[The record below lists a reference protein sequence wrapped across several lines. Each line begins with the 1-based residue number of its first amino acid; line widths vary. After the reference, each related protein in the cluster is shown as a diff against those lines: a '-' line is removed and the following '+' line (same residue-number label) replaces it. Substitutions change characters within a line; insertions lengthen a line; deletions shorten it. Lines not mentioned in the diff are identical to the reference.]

1 MNPEPNES
9 FRAWKGRREVEFLTV
24 EEVAKLMHVRVGRA
38 YAMLQAG
45 MAPSVKIGGRRH
57 VPRAAWDAWCADQT
71 AKAMASL
78 RTEKVK
84 VPHGR

>member
-1 MNPEPNES
+1 MD
-9 FRAWKGRREVEFLTV
+9 FLTV

-57 VPRAAWDAWCADQT
+57 VPRAAWDAWCEAQT
-71 AKAMASL
+71 AKALASL
-78 RTEKVK
+78 RTEKAS
-84 VPHGR
+84 VPDAR

>member
-1 MNPEPNES
+1 M
-9 FRAWKGRREVEFLTV
+9 EFLTV

-57 VPRAAWDAWCADQT
+57 VPLAAWDQWCEQQT
-71 AKAMASL
+71 AKALANMRPEKASA
-78 RTEKVK
+78 RD
-84 VPHGR
+84 GR